1 MNFLQS
7 DLGQVGAGTA
17 VEFGLNGRAFV
28 RLLDSSNFSAYRSG
42 RRYTFYGGEAIRT
55 TVRLSVPHAGHW
67 HAVVDL
73 NGHPGSV
80 RASINVLVP
89 A

>member
-7 DLGQVGAGTA
+7 DLGHVGAGTV

-28 RLLDSSNFSAYRSG
+28 RLIDNANFSAYRNG
-42 RRYTFYGGEAIRT
+42 GRYTFFGGEAIRT
-55 TVRLSVPHAGHW
+55 PVRLSVPHAGHW

-80 RASINVLVP
+80 RASINVLAV

>member
-1 MNFLQS
+1 MNFLHN
-7 DLGQVGAGTA
+7 DLGQVGAGTV

-28 RLLDSSNFSAYRSG
+28 RLIDSANFSAYRNG
-42 RRYTFYGGEAIRT
+42 QNCTFFGGEAVRT
-55 TVRLSVPHAGHW
+55 PARLSVPHAGHW

-73 NGHPGSV
+73 NGHAGNV
-80 RASINVLVP
+80 RASINVLAV

>member
-7 DLGQVGAGTA
+7 DLGHVGAGTV

-28 RLLDSSNFSAYRSG
+28 RLIDSANFSAYRNG
-42 RRYTFYGGEAIRT
+42 GRYTFFGGEAVRT
-55 TVRLSVPHAGHW
+55 PVRLSVPHAGHW

-80 RASINVLVP
+80 RASINVLAV

>member
-1 MNFLQS
+1 MNFLHS
-7 DLGQVGAGTA
+7 DLGQVGAGTV
-17 VEFGLNGRAFV
+17 VEFGLNGRAFI

-42 RRYTFYGGEAIRT
+42 RRFNFFGGEAVRT
-55 TVRLSVPHAGHW
+55 PARLSVPDAGHW

-80 RASINVLVP
+80 RASINVLAV

>member
-1 MNFLQS
+1 MNFLHS
-7 DLGQVGAGTA
+7 DLGHVGAGTV

-28 RLLDSSNFSAYRSG
+28 RLIDSANFSAYRSRG
-42 RRYTFYGGEAIRT
+42 RYTFFGGEAVQT
-55 TVRLSVPHAGHW
+55 PARLSVPHASHW

-73 NGHPGSV
+73 NGHAGNV
-80 RASINVLVP
+80 RASINVLAV

>member
-1 MNFLQS
+1 MNFLHS
-7 DLGQVGAGTA
+7 DLGQVGAGTV

-28 RLLDSSNFSAYRSG
+28 RLIDSANFSAYRSG
-42 RRYTFYGGEAIRT
+42 GRYRFFGGEAVQT
-55 TVRLSVPHAGHW
+55 PARLSVPQAGRW

-73 NGHPGSV
+73 NGHPGTV
-80 RASINVLVP
+80 RASINVLTV

>member
-7 DLGQVGAGTA
+7 DLGQVGAGTV

-28 RLLDSSNFSAYRSG
+28 RLLDSSNFSAYKSG
-42 RRYTFYGGEAIRT
+42 RRFTFHGGEAIRT
-55 TVRLSVPHAGHW
+55 PVRLSVPHAGHW

-73 NGHPGSV
+73 NGHAGTV
-80 RASINVLVP
+80 RASINVLT
-89 A
+89 AA

>member
-1 MNFLQS
+1 MNFLHS
-7 DLGQVGAGTA
+7 DLGHVGAGTV

-28 RLLDSSNFSAYRSG
+28 RLIDGANFSAYRSG
-42 RRYTFYGGEAIRT
+42 RHCTFFGGEAIRT
-55 TVRLSVPHAGHW
+55 PARLSVPHAGHW

-80 RASINVLVP
+80 RASIDVLAAV
-89 A
+89 

>member
-1 MNFLQS
+1 MNFLHS
-7 DLGQVGAGTA
+7 DLGHVGAATV

-28 RLLDSSNFSAYRSG
+28 RLIDSANFSAYRSG
-42 RRYTFYGGEAIRT
+42 QRYTFFGGEAIRT
-55 TVRLSVPHAGHW
+55 PTRLSVPHADHW

-80 RASINVLVP
+80 RASINVL
-89 A
+89 AAA

>member
-1 MNFLQS
+1 MNFLHS
-7 DLGQVGAGTA
+7 DLGQVGAGTV

-28 RLLDSSNFSAYRSG
+28 RLIDSANFSAYRNGG
-42 RRYTFYGGEAIRT
+42 RYRFIGGEAIRT
-55 TVRLSVPHAGHW
+55 PARLSVPQAGHW

-73 NGHPGSV
+73 NGHAGNI
-80 RASINVLVP
+80 RASINVLAV